1 MTLLNACITQ
11 LKEQKPPSCKP
22 RASRDHQRQCPIMIL
37 GSLMN
42 SIPTKELQSILAHG
56 LASKYY
62 QSANHLIKVI
72 ENISAEELN
81 PKHGICNPIPE
92 IMEKIR
98 AKKEQVEK
106 SILTKEYIN
115 YLSRQKKKTGLK
127 IKLWLYE
134 PYEVEHK

>member
-1 MTLLNACITQ
+1 
-11 LKEQKPPSCKP
+11 
-22 RASRDHQRQCPIMIL
+22 
-37 GSLMN
+37 
-42 SIPTKELQSILAHG
+42 
-56 LASKYY
+56 
-62 QSANHLIKVI
+62 
-72 ENISAEELN
+72 
-81 PKHGICNPIPE
+81 
-92 IMEKIR
+92 MEKIR